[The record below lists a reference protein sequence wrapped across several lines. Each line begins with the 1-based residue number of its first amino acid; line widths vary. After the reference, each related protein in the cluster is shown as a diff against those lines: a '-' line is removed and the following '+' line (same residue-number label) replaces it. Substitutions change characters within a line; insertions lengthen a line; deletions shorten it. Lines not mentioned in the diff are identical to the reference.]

1 MATNLLWIIMLIMIV
16 MISVPLTAAITEPN
30 SSPSLNCFPHAD
42 CAEAIAAKLYKKN
55 KGKPLF

>member
-1 MATNLLWIIMLIMIV
+1 MLIMIV